1 MKVVRYSES
10 LSEPGDT
17 MFIEIDSLYR
27 FTRRGKDWAKFR
39 KDLVE
44 VIKETISDEFSE
56 AFAKETEDWESDE

>member
-10 LSEPGDT
+10 LSQPGDT
-17 MFIEIDSLYR
+17 MFIEIDSIYR

-39 KDLVE
+39 TDLVE

-56 AFAKETEDWESDE
+56 AFAKETEGWESTE

>member
-27 FTRRGKDWAKFR
+27 SPDAAK
-39 KDLVE
+39 
-44 VIKETISDEFSE
+44 IGQSS
-56 AFAKETEDWESDE
+56 AKTSSK